1 MLNIWFD
8 GFDKKCIKDPKSYF
22 NLHKKPNWFNNEWVK
37 KVIKE
42 IDNVNAI
49 KDEYMESPVFGAMSP
64 ERLSPGCKCLIL
76 LYAKPDC
83 NVYASRCGDNCAK
96 YILEL
101 AEEKDITITLHDGM
115 IFTKD
120 FTARIL
126 DTNKLITTGFEYI
139 REYINWKYG
148 KL

>member
-64 ERLSPGCKCLIL
+64 
-76 LYAKPDC
+76 
-83 NVYASRCGDNCAK
+83 
-96 YILEL
+96 
-101 AEEKDITITLHDGM
+101 
-115 IFTKD
+115 
-120 FTARIL
+120 
-126 DTNKLITTGFEYI
+126 
-139 REYINWKYG
+139 
-148 KL
+148 